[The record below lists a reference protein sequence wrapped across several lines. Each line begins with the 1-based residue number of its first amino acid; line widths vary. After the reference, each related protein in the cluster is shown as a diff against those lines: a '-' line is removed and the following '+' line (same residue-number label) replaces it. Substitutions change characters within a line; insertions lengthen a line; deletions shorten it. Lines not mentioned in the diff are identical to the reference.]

1 MNPLCPLPPCCHF
14 MNQQELS
21 ALLSKFTDLTILV
34 LGDFFLD
41 RYLMIDPEIA
51 ETSVETGLEAHQVIE
66 VRNSPGAAGTV
77 TNNLKALGVGKV
89 IALGVIGNDGHG
101 YDLEQ
106 RLLATGVV
114 TDNIIRADNRYT
126 PTYTKPIRTSTG
138 TEMER
143 LDVKNRSA
151 TPIEL
156 ETRVIERLESLYD
169 QADGIIVLDQVQ
181 ETDCGVVTSRVR
193 TRLAELCA
201 QNDRPTLSDSRSH
214 ISEFTNTILKP
225 NQDELSTLVARET
238 GSTQAAKSLSQ
249 LTERPVI
256 LTRGPNGITTSDG
269 TSTWS
274 IPGIPVPDPVDIVGA
289 GDSVSASVTS
299 ALAAGTSLPE
309 AALLGVIVSSI
320 TVQQIGTTGTAS
332 PDQVL
337 SRFADAYPTGF
348 SSETCEVFT

>member
-1 MNPLCPLPPCCHF
+1 
-14 MNQQELS
+14 MNQADLS
-21 ALLSKFTDLTILV
+21 SILSKFADLTILV
-34 LGDFFLD
+34 LGDYFLD
-41 RYLMIDPEIA
+41 RYLMIDTEIA
-51 ETSVETGLEAHQVIE
+51 ETSVETGREAHQVVEI
-66 VRNSPGAAGTV
+66 RNSPGAAGTV

-89 IALGVIGNDGHG
+89 IALGIIGNDGHG

-106 RLLATGVV
+106 SLLATGVE
-114 TDNIIRADNRYT
+114 TDNIIRAENRYT
-126 PTYTKPIRTSTG
+126 PTYTKPIRTSTD
-138 TEMER
+138 TETER

-201 QNDRPTLSDSRSH
+201 QNDRPVLADSRSH

-225 NQDELSTLVARET
+225 NQDELAAATQETEPTKAAR
-238 GSTQAAKSLSQ
+238 SLSQ
-249 LTERPVI
+249 RTERPVI
-256 LTRGPNGITTSDG
+256 LTRGPDGITTSDG
-269 TSTWS
+269 TSTWA

-289 GDSVSASVTS
+289 GDSVSAAVTS
-299 ALAAGTSLPE
+299 ALAAGTTLPE

-337 SRFADAYPTGF
+337 SRFTETHPNGF
-348 SSETCEVFT
+348 SPNAHRVDP